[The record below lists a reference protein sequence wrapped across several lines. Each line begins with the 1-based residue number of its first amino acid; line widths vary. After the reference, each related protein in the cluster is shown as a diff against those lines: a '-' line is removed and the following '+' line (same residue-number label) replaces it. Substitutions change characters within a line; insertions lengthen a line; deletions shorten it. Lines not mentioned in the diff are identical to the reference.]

1 MAIREKYL
9 EKLTEL
15 FKAYMKSEKSL
26 ETFEEIRYQASQ
38 LGKKLFK
45 ERIPLD
51 WIIGLYIEAV
61 KRLKREARKEEALD
75 LAGCGNLLLEIVM
88 AYSIN
93 FLRNLELKERLRESE
108 ERFRRIA
115 ERSFDALFTLD
126 LSSRITYASP
136 AAERI
141 GRRRLEDILG
151 KPFDSFVHESDVP
164 KTIQALSRA
173 MKGGTIDAL
182 EIKLLRGDGSLVNVE
197 LNASPII
204 RDGEVVGVEGIFRD
218 ITERKKLEQLRRNS
232 RRERGG
238 RKSGT
243 SSSIRPFVK
252 I

>member
-1 MAIREKYL
+1 MAIREKYI
-9 EKLTEL
+9 EKLVEL
-15 FKAYMKSEKSL
+15 FRAYMKSGKSL
-26 ETFEEIRYQASQ
+26 ETFEEVRYQASQ

-45 ERIPLD
+45 EKVPLD

-61 KRLKREARKEEALD
+61 RRLRREARKEEALD
-75 LAGCGNLLLEIVM
+75 LASCGNLLLEIVM

-93 FLRNLELKERLRESE
+93 FLRSLELRERLQESE

-126 LSSRITYASP
+126 LSRRITYASP

-141 GRRRLEDILG
+141 ERRRLEDIWG

-164 KTIQALSRA
+164 KMTQALSKV
-173 MKGGTIDAL
+173 MKGGTIDGL

-197 LNASPII
+197 VNASPII

-218 ITERKKLEQLRRNS
+218 ITERKKLEQLRRNL
-232 RRERGG
+232 RRARGG
-238 RKSGT
+238 KNPAT
-243 SSSIRPFVK
+243 SHTIKTFLK
-252 I
+252 L